1 LWGLDAFF
9 ERWAATG
16 SGMGTIRVSDQ
27 HGATHELEAIEGW
40 RVMEVIRDHG
50 LPIEAICGGA
60 CACATCHVR
69 VAPTWAGR
77 LAPMRADEEGL
88 LDSLPEVAPTSRL
101 ACQIIWDSDLDGLEL
116 TLVGGEA

>member
-1 LWGLDAFF
+1 
-9 ERWAATG
+9 
-16 SGMGTIRVSDQ
+16 MGIIRVSDQ